1 MCFVLAVV
9 ESWQSPML
17 TRLCCSQSDPF
28 PPESR
33 KEAVE
38 ARDGTRQERA
48 RRREELSASFL
59 LRLYILETLILAV
72 SRNKA
77 V

>member
-1 MCFVLAVV
+1 MV

-17 TRLCCSQSDPF
+17 TRLYCSQSDPF

-38 ARDGTRQERA
+38 ARDGIRQERA
-48 RRREELSASFL
+48 RR
-59 LRLYILETLILAV
+59 
-72 SRNKA
+72 
-77 V
+77 